1 MTDHLIE
8 TRTDGIATLTMNRP
22 KARNAMSG
30 EMMAALSEALPRL
43 AADQSV
49 RVVVLTGA
57 GGAFCA
63 GGDVKGFASEASSAK
78 ASGSASAGKSEG
90 GGFNLEQRVQGLRT
104 GMELSRW
111 LHEMP
116 KPTLAVIPGPAA
128 GAGLSL
134 ALACDLRI
142 AADTAK
148 LTTAFS
154 KVGLSGDY
162 GGSYFLPYLVGAA
175 KARELYFTADV
186 ISGQQAFEMGLVN
199 KVAPADQLESE
210 AQAFATHLAGLPTIA
225 VGYMKKNLNAAQ
237 HGSLSD
243 VMDLEA
249 MHMIRTFM
257 TEDHKGAAQAFV
269 EKRAPQ
275 FEGR

>member
-1 MTDHLIE
+1 MTNQLIE
-8 TRTDGIATLTMNRP
+8 TIDRGVATLTMNRP
-22 KARNAMSG
+22 EARNAMSG
-30 EMMAALSEALPRL
+30 EMMDAMQRALPRL
-43 AADQSV
+43 AADASV

-63 GGDVKGFASEASSAK
+63 GGDVKGFA
-78 ASGSASAGKSEG
+78 AGATG
-90 GGFNLEQRVQGLRT
+90 GGEFNMEQRVQGLRS

-142 AADTAK
+142 AVDTAK
-148 LTTAFS
+148 FTTAFS
-154 KVGLSGDY
+154 KIGLSGDY

-175 KARELYFTADV
+175 KARELYFTADIV
-186 ISGQQAFEMGLVN
+186 SAQEALSIGLVN
-199 KVAPADQLESE
+199 KVIPAVSFE
-210 AQAFATHLAGLPTIA
+210 AEAAAYAQRLANLPTVA
-225 VGYMKKNLNAAQ
+225 LGYMKKNLNAAQ
-237 HGSLSD
+237 HGSLHD
-243 VMDLEA
+243 VLDLEA

-257 TEDHKGAAQAFV
+257 TDDHKGAARAFV
-269 EKRAPQ
+269 EKRPPE
-275 FEGR
+275 FKGR